1 MDVVHLQLISAVLV
15 PVLDDVF
22 DEADDELQQF
32 NPFVRSQ
39 LIAQILDMYYNVA
52 KNRDETVFGCLNGP
66 SRWVS
71 AYNSQQL
78 DVFIDHSELYLYVS
92 LKVLKEEIHHL
103 NKDRY
108 HLILVQQI
116 QQLLLIKLVSVLDQP
131 E

>member
-1 MDVVHLQLISAVLV
+1 MDVVHLQLIPAVLV

-66 SRWVS
+66 SR
-71 AYNSQQL
+71 
-78 DVFIDHSELYLYVS
+78 
-92 LKVLKEEIHHL
+92 
-103 NKDRY
+103 
-108 HLILVQQI
+108 
-116 QQLLLIKLVSVLDQP
+116 
-131 E
+131 

>member
-52 KNRDETVFGCLNGP
+52 EDRDETVFGCLNGP
-66 SRWVS
+66 SR
-71 AYNSQQL
+71 
-78 DVFIDHSELYLYVS
+78 
-92 LKVLKEEIHHL
+92 
-103 NKDRY
+103 
-108 HLILVQQI
+108 
-116 QQLLLIKLVSVLDQP
+116 
-131 E
+131 